1 MILFGS
7 YAKGNAEKWSDID
20 VAIIS
25 PDFSG
30 IPFYDREKLIPFMLR
45 IDTRFEFH
53 PFKPEDFTEDNDF
66 AREIIKKWYC
76 G

>member
-1 MILFGS
+1 
-7 YAKGNAEKWSDID
+7 
-20 VAIIS
+20 
-25 PDFSG
+25 
-30 IPFYDREKLIPFMLR
+30 MLR